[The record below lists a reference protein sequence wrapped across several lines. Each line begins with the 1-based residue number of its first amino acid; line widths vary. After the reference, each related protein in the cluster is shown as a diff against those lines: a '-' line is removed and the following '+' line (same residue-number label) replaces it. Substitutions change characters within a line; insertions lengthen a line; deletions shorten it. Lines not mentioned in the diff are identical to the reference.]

1 MIALWLIS
9 LPGRAQSACPEDP
22 LVEMERGITAIWDAF
37 DRVDEPAFDRSN
49 KALNAAVACLDV
61 TPTPAQVS
69 RLHQAMGLAG
79 FVNGQIRA
87 SRRALAAARLLDPG
101 WKITEEQFPTGH
113 MFRDL
118 YGDATDPGPVEN
130 IGKINPK
137 VWIVDGVER
146 DEAPTERAF
155 LLQVREGDTIAWSGY
170 LHDWEELPDFGQ
182 ARARSVLEAP
192 HEWWL
197 SAGIHGGALTSRQTV
212 TDDAVWQDQSA
223 TTFAGG
229 ADLTLRAT
237 PITVVGGEISASLVG
252 PADPVEGG
260 GGLPSGH
267 AVVLLGGAGWVGG
280 VQPWAA
286 ARIGAGVDRL
296 RTWTNGSDGP
306 RVELWTLGSLV
317 AGLEAGVRS
326 ERHRVGVL
334 ADGRFVRARE
344 PYQLRIRA
352 DGGGLVVGPLA
363 LEGLLEVRTGGLP
376 AEDGAGVEVGRRSDL
391 DLRVGGGIALW
402 R

>member
-1 MIALWLIS
+1 MIALWLVSIS
-9 LPGRAQSACPEDP
+9 GFAQSACPPDP
-22 LVEMERGITAIWDAF
+22 VTEMEQDISAIWDAY
-37 DRVDEPAFDRSN
+37 DRVDEAAFDRAN

-61 TPTPAQVS
+61 APTPVQVS

-101 WKITEEQFPTGH
+101 WKLTDDQFPAGH

-118 YGDATDPGPVEN
+118 WREATDPGPVEN
-130 IGKINPK
+130 IGKITPK
-137 VWIVDGVER
+137 VWIVDGIER

-155 LLQVREGDTIAWSGY
+155 LLQVRDGDTIAWSGY
-170 LHDWEELPDFGQ
+170 VHDWEELPDYGQ
-182 ARARSVLEAP
+182 ATARSVLEAP
-192 HEWWL
+192 HVWWL
-197 SAGIHGGALTSRQTV
+197 SARVHGGALTSRQTA
-212 TDDAVWQDQSA
+212 TDTSVWQDQSA

-237 PITVVGGEISASLVG
+237 PITVVGGELSASLTG

-267 AVVLLGGAGWVGG
+267 AVVLLGGAGWAGG
-280 VQPWAA
+280 VQPYAA
-286 ARIGAGVDRL
+286 ARLGVGIDRM
-296 RTWTNGSDGP
+296 RTWTNGLDGP
-306 RVELWTLGSLV
+306 QIDIYTLGSLV
-317 AGLEAGVRS
+317 AGLEAGVRA
-326 ERHRVGVL
+326 ERQRVSLLG
-334 ADGRFVRARE
+334 DGRFVGARE

-363 LEGLLEVRTGGLP
+363 LEGLVELRTGGLP
-376 AEDGAGVEVGRRSDL
+376 VANEAGLEVGRRSDL
-391 DLRVGGGIALW
+391 DLRIGGGIAIW